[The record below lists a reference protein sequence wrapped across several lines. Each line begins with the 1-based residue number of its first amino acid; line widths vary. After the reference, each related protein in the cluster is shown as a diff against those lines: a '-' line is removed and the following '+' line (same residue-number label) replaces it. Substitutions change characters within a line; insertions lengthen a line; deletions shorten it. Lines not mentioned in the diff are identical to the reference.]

1 MTEVPTNC
9 AALDAQITADEAA
22 YTDAQKAIGN
32 TQSQIDN
39 LSKDISTISSS
50 ENGTFDQD
58 AMHQIAIDALEIM
71 GLVAQECTEQA
82 SLYGA
87 AMQVTA
93 DTTTCISSSQTC
105 LNDATN
111 TMLTEETTGLIT
123 SASVDPKTGVEGD
136 IVIDPS
142 LYTDNTDVTQDMTD
156 FNYFNKMAIDSQQF
170 LVDNGAVDAS
180 SVTSLEQSIKSE
192 QSALGY
198 DGTIGDMSYT
208 DCQDAGSAYAAS
220 VIYANYDP
228 SSDPVSCKA
237 SPSGQMSGTIGA
249 NILNEV
255 TQGNAGAQSTVAG
268 ISSMTQTMVEYWS
281 NMQSSAIGALSYA
294 SDQTAQGITV
304 SVNNQISK

>member
-1 MTEVPTNC
+1 MTAVPTNC
-9 AALDAQITADEAA
+9 AALDAQITADEGA
-22 YTDAQKAIGN
+22 YIDAQEAITN
-32 TQSQIDN
+32 TQGQISD
-39 LSKDISTISSS
+39 LSDDITNISAS

-58 AMHQIAIDALEIM
+58 AMHQIAIDALEIIA
-71 GLVAQECTEQA
+71 LVAQECTEQA

-93 DTTTCISSSQTC
+93 DTTTCVSSSQTC

-111 TMLTEETTGLIT
+111 TMLTTDTTNLIT
-123 SASVDPKTGVEGD
+123 PASVDPTTGVETD
-136 IVIDPS
+136 IVINPS

-170 LVDNGAVDAS
+170 LVDNNAVDAS
-180 SVTSLEQSIKSE
+180 SLSSLEQSIQSE

-228 SSDPVSCKA
+228 SSAPIGCDA

-268 ISSMTQTMVEYWS
+268 ISSMTQTMVEYWA

>member
-1 MTEVPTNC
+1 MTAVPANC
-9 AALDAQITADEAA
+9 VDLNTQITNDEKA
-22 YTDAQKAIGN
+22 YTDAQDAITE
-32 TQSQIDN
+32 TQTQIDE
-39 LSKDISTISSS
+39 LSDDITNISAS

-58 AMHQIAIDALEIM
+58 AMRQIAIDALEIM
-71 GLVAQECTEQA
+71 AEVALLCTKSAGLYA
-82 SLYGA
+82 A
-87 AMQVTA
+87 AMQLTA
-93 DTTTCISSSQTC
+93 DTTTCVSSSQTC

-111 TMLTEETTGLIT
+111 TMLMEDTTDLITPASVNQTTGEESTI
-123 SASVDPKTGVEGD
+123 D
-136 IVIDPS
+136 IDDS
-142 LYTDNTDVTQDMTD
+142 LYTDNPDVTQDMTD
-156 FNYFNKMAIDSQQF
+156 FNYFNKMAVDSQQF
-170 LVDNGAVDAS
+170 LVDAGAVDAS
-180 SVTSLEQSIKSE
+180 SLTSLEQSIESE

-198 DGTIGDMSYT
+198 NGTIGQMSDT
-208 DCQDAGSAYAAS
+208 DCQNAGNAYAAA

-228 SSDPVSCKA
+228 SSTPVSCSA

-255 TQGNAGAQSTVAG
+255 TQGNTGAQSTVAG